1 MRVCP
6 VGGREAGTMSPVPR
20 ENDRRLVFDPRW
32 RRSYSASMGTKP
44 AESSRPSFVFIQA
57 PYEKGNA
64 HAVERTTKK
73 TLFEGL
79 NVFGAAGRAGKTST
93 RPVLEE
99 RPGAVGVTMKE
110 LHQRV
115 DRYRSV
121 GLICTVVGDYL
132 KVHQWVVGRLLSSV
146 GSAVFA
152 RDSSAGGIFSLSSD
166 ETCTGNVVRLLNN
179 LCLLF
184 HPMNK
189 TEYGHFHRQLFF
201 RTLVASKQNQNFMF
215 VKALDEIKGNAYA
228 IERTTKERLTTLLGV
243 FSFSAA
249 AGSAIK
255 SPTMPVLEERPGV
268 VCVMMKELYQ
278 WVDRLPS
285 MGQTCAVA
293 ADYLEVHHGVVQRL
307 LSSIGSAVLAWNVSA
322 GGLFSPER
330 HMTCIGYGVLF
341 VANRS
346 TMPET
351 KSDYFGG

>member
-152 RDSSAGGIFSLSSD
+152 RDSSAGGHLQP
-166 ETCTGNVVRLLNN
+166 EQRRN
-179 LCLLF
+179 
-184 HPMNK
+184 M
-189 TEYGHFHRQLFF
+189 HRQRCSPPQQLVPPVPPHEQDRVRPLPPTAFF

-255 SPTMPVLEERPGV
+255 SPHHACLGGAPWSGLRDDERIVPVGR
-268 VCVMMKELYQ
+268 Q
-278 WVDRLPS
+278 AS
-285 MGQTCAVA
+285 I
-293 ADYLEVHHGVVQRL
+293 HG
-307 LSSIGSAVLAWNVSA
+307 
-322 GGLFSPER
+322 
-330 HMTCIGYGVLF
+330 
-341 VANRS
+341 
-346 TMPET
+346 
-351 KSDYFGG
+351 SDLRGRG